1 MKKMSLRLR
10 LIISFLIVSTC
21 VWTAAAV
28 ISWQESR
35 DQMDEFFDTYQL
47 LLARQLSTADW
58 TNLTADMQKKSNRL
72 IENVDDDGEEEDE
85 ALGFAVFNRRGE
97 MIFNDDENGRDFIY
111 TPEASGFVNQKIGRK
126 KDMWRIFWLTSADK
140 NFTIAVGQEL
150 EFRDDAALEL
160 VEETLLPWLVGLSV
174 LLLAV
179 IWMVSRELRPLRR
192 IADELSE
199 RDSDNLHP
207 LSLSGQASEILP
219 LIKAINTQFS
229 RIEQMLQRERG
240 FISDSAHELRSP
252 LTALKV
258 QLEVAQLA
266 DDDAAARHQAL
277 QKLNQGI
284 DRSTRLVEQLLA
296 LSRLDSAAAAANDEP
311 LNWPALVNAA
321 VNEQLPAA
329 EEKKINIKTSTDG
342 SAPTTCGQPL
352 LWALLLRNLLDNAVR
367 YSPEEAQISLEL
379 KDETLSVTNSN
390 TVVAAEYLPRL
401 KERFFRPAGQK
412 STGSG
417 LGLSIVERIA
427 ELHRCRVAL
436 TNDDGNFPGNDFSL
450 LKVIY
455 F

>member
-21 VWTAAAV
+21 VWSAAAV

-111 TPEASGFVNQKIGRK
+111 TPEASGFINQKIGRK

-296 LSRLDSAAAAANDEP
+296 LSRLDSAAVAANDEP
-311 LNWPALVNAA
+311 LDWPALVNAA

-342 SAPTTCGQPL
+342 STPTTCGQPL

-367 YSPEEAQISLEL
+367 YSPEEAQISIEL

-436 TNDDGNFPGNDFSL
+436 TNDDGNFRVTVSHC
-450 LKVIY
+450 
-455 F
+455 

>member
-311 LNWPALVNAA
+311 LDWPALVNAA

-367 YSPEEAQISLEL
+367 YSPEEAQISIEL

-417 LGLSIVERIA
+417 LGLSIVGRIA

-436 TNDDGNFPGNDFSL
+436 TNDDGNFRVTISHC
-450 LKVIY
+450 
-455 F
+455 

>member
-311 LNWPALVNAA
+311 LDWPALVNAA

-329 EEKKINIKTSTDG
+329 EEKKINVKTSTDG

-367 YSPEEAQISLEL
+367 YSPEEAKISIEL

-436 TNDDGNFPGNDFSL
+436 TNDDGNFRVTVSHC
-450 LKVIY
+450 
-455 F
+455 

>member
-21 VWTAAAV
+21 VWSAAAV

-111 TPEASGFVNQKIGRK
+111 SPEASGFVNQKIGRK

-258 QLEVAQLA
+258 QLEVALLA

-311 LNWPALVNAA
+311 LDWPALVNAA

-367 YSPEEAQISLEL
+367 YSPEEAQISIEL

-401 KERFFRPAGQK
+401 KERFSARAGQK

-427 ELHRCRVAL
+427 ELHRCRS
-436 TNDDGNFPGNDFSL
+436 P
-450 LKVIY
+450 
-455 F
+455 

>member
-1 MKKMSLRLR
+1 MKKISLRLR

-199 RDSDNLHP
+199 RDSNNLHP

-311 LNWPALVNAA
+311 LDWPALVNAA

-436 TNDDGNFPGNDFSL
+436 TNDDGNFRVTVSHC
-450 LKVIY
+450 
-455 F
+455 

>member
-47 LLARQLSTADW
+47 LLARQLSTAGW

-85 ALGFAVFNRRGE
+85 ALGFAVFNHRGE

-311 LNWPALVNAA
+311 LDWPALVNAA

-367 YSPEEAQISLEL
+367 YSPEEAQISIEL

-390 TVVAAEYLPRL
+390 TVVPAEYLPRL

-436 TNDDGNFPGNDFSL
+436 TNDDGNFRVTVSHC
-450 LKVIY
+450 
-455 F
+455 

>member
-1 MKKMSLRLR
+1 M
-10 LIISFLIVSTC
+10 
-21 VWTAAAV
+21 AH
-28 ISWQESR
+28 
-35 DQMDEFFDTYQL
+35 
-47 LLARQLSTADW
+47 LLADVCRQ
-58 TNLTADMQKKSNRL
+58 
-72 IENVDDDGEEEDE
+72 
-85 ALGFAVFNRRGE
+85 
-97 MIFNDDENGRDFIY
+97 
-111 TPEASGFVNQKIGRK
+111 
-126 KDMWRIFWLTSADK
+126 

-258 QLEVAQLA
+258 QLEVALLA

-311 LNWPALVNAA
+311 LDWPALVNAA

-329 EEKKINIKTSTDG
+329 EEK
-342 SAPTTCGQPL
+342 
-352 LWALLLRNLLDNAVR
+352 R
-367 YSPEEAQISLEL
+367 
-379 KDETLSVTNSN
+379 
-390 TVVAAEYLPRL
+390 
-401 KERFFRPAGQK
+401 
-412 STGSG
+412 
-417 LGLSIVERIA
+417 
-427 ELHRCRVAL
+427 
-436 TNDDGNFPGNDFSL
+436 
-450 LKVIY
+450 
-455 F
+455 

>member
-111 TPEASGFVNQKIGRK
+111 TPEASGFINQKIGRK

-311 LNWPALVNAA
+311 LDWPTLVNAA

-367 YSPEEAQISLEL
+367 YSPEEAQISIEL

-436 TNDDGNFPGNDFSL
+436 TNDDGNFRVTVSHC
-450 LKVIY
+450 
-455 F
+455 

>member
-111 TPEASGFVNQKIGRK
+111 TPEASGFINQKIGRK

-311 LNWPALVNAA
+311 LDWPALVNAA

-367 YSPEEAQISLEL
+367 YSPEEAQISIEL
-379 KDETLSVTNSN
+379 KNETLSVTNSN

-436 TNDDGNFPGNDFSL
+436 TNDDGNFRVTVSHC
-450 LKVIY
+450 
-455 F
+455 

>member
-1 MKKMSLRLR
+1 MKKISLRLR

-311 LNWPALVNAA
+311 LDWPALINAA

-367 YSPEEAQISLEL
+367 YSPEEAQISIEL

-436 TNDDGNFPGNDFSL
+436 TNDDGNFRVTVSHC
-450 LKVIY
+450 
-455 F
+455 

>member
-21 VWTAAAV
+21 VWSAAAV

-111 TPEASGFVNQKIGRK
+111 SPEASGFVNQKIGRK

-258 QLEVAQLA
+258 QLEVAPLA

-311 LNWPALVNAA
+311 LDWPALVNAA

-367 YSPEEAQISLEL
+367 YSPEEAQISIEL

-436 TNDDGNFPGNDFSL
+436 TNDDGNFRVTISHC
-450 LKVIY
+450 
-455 F
+455 

>member
-311 LNWPALVNAA
+311 LDWPALVNAA
-321 VNEQLPAA
+321 VNEQLPVA
-329 EEKKINIKTSTDG
+329 EEKKINVKTSTDG

-367 YSPEEAQISLEL
+367 YSPEEAQISIEL

-436 TNDDGNFPGNDFSL
+436 TNDDGNFRVTISHC
-450 LKVIY
+450 
-455 F
+455 

>member
-1 MKKMSLRLR
+1 MKKISLRLR

-311 LNWPALVNAA
+311 LDWPALVNAA
-321 VNEQLPAA
+321 VNEQLPTA

-367 YSPEEAQISLEL
+367 YSPEEAQISIEL

-436 TNDDGNFPGNDFSL
+436 TNDDGNFRVTISHC
-450 LKVIY
+450 
-455 F
+455 

>member
-1 MKKMSLRLR
+1 MKKISLRLR

-28 ISWQESR
+28 ISWQENR
-35 DQMDEFFDTYQL
+35 EQMDEFFDTYQL

-192 IADELSE
+192 IADEPSE
-199 RDSDNLHP
+199 RDSNNLHS
-207 LSLSGQASEILP
+207 LSLSGQAPEVLP

-296 LSRLDSAAAAANDEP
+296 LSRLDSAAAAANDES
-311 LNWPALVNAA
+311 LDWPALVNTA

-436 TNDDGNFPGNDFSL
+436 TNDDGNFRVTVSHC
-450 LKVIY
+450 
-455 F
+455 

>member
-1 MKKMSLRLR
+1 MKKISLRLR

-111 TPEASGFVNQKIGRK
+111 SPEASGFVNQKIGCK

-311 LNWPALVNAA
+311 LDWPALVNAA

-367 YSPEEAQISLEL
+367 YSPEEAQISIEL
-379 KDETLSVTNSN
+379 KDETLSITNSN

-436 TNDDGNFPGNDFSL
+436 TNDDGNFRVTVSHC
-450 LKVIY
+450 
-455 F
+455 

>member
-111 TPEASGFVNQKIGRK
+111 SPEASGFVNQKIGRK

-311 LNWPALVNAA
+311 LDWPALVNAA

-367 YSPEEAQISLEL
+367 YSPEEAQISIEL

-436 TNDDGNFPGNDFSL
+436 TNDDGNFRVTVSHC
-450 LKVIY
+450 
-455 F
+455 

>member
-111 TPEASGFVNQKIGRK
+111 TPEASGFINQKIGRK

-311 LNWPALVNAA
+311 LDWPALVNAA

-329 EEKKINIKTSTDG
+329 EEKKINIKTSTDD

-367 YSPEEAQISLEL
+367 YSPEEAQISIEL

-390 TVVAAEYLPRL
+390 TVVPAEYLPRL

-436 TNDDGNFPGNDFSL
+436 TNDDGNFRVTVSHC
-450 LKVIY
+450 
-455 F
+455 

>member
-1 MKKMSLRLR
+1 MKKISLRLR

-35 DQMDEFFDTYQL
+35 EQMDEFFDTYQL

-111 TPEASGFVNQKIGRK
+111 TPEASGFVNQKIGHK

-311 LNWPALVNAA
+311 LDWPALVNAA

-329 EEKKINIKTSTDG
+329 EEKKINVKTSTDG

-367 YSPEEAQISLEL
+367 YSPEEAQISIEL

-436 TNDDGNFPGNDFSL
+436 TNDDGNFRVTVSHC
-450 LKVIY
+450 
-455 F
+455 

>member
-21 VWTAAAV
+21 VWTAAAI

-296 LSRLDSAAAAANDEP
+296 LSRLDSAAVAANDEP
-311 LNWPALVNAA
+311 LDWPALVNAA

-342 SAPTTCGQPL
+342 STPTTCGQPL

-367 YSPEEAQISLEL
+367 YSPEEAQISIEL

-436 TNDDGNFPGNDFSL
+436 TNDDGNFRVTVSHC
-450 LKVIY
+450 
-455 F
+455 

>member
-72 IENVDDDGEEEDE
+72 IENVNDDGEEEDE

-111 TPEASGFVNQKIGRK
+111 SPEASGFVNQKIGRK

-311 LNWPALVNAA
+311 LDWPALVNAA

-367 YSPEEAQISLEL
+367 YSPEEAQISIEL

-390 TVVAAEYLPRL
+390 TVVPAEYLPRL

-436 TNDDGNFPGNDFSL
+436 TNDDGNFRVTVSHC
-450 LKVIY
+450 
-455 F
+455 

>member
-21 VWTAAAV
+21 VWSAAAV

-111 TPEASGFVNQKIGRK
+111 SPEASGFVNQKIGRK

-258 QLEVAQLA
+258 QLEVALLA

-311 LNWPALVNAA
+311 LDWPALVNAA

-367 YSPEEAQISLEL
+367 YSPEEAQISIEL

-417 LGLSIVERIA
+417 LGLSIAERIA

-436 TNDDGNFPGNDFSL
+436 TNDDGNFRVTISHC
-450 LKVIY
+450 
-455 F
+455 

>member
-72 IENVDDDGEEEDE
+72 IENVNDDGEEEDE

-311 LNWPALVNAA
+311 LDWPALINAA

-367 YSPEEAQISLEL
+367 YSPEEAQISIEL

-436 TNDDGNFPGNDFSL
+436 TNDDGNFRVTVSHC
-450 LKVIY
+450 
-455 F
+455 

>member
-97 MIFNDDENGRDFIY
+97 MIFNDDEHGRDFIY

-311 LNWPALVNAA
+311 LDWPALVNAA

-329 EEKKINIKTSTDG
+329 EEKKINVKTSTDG

-367 YSPEEAQISLEL
+367 YSPEEAQISIEL

-436 TNDDGNFPGNDFSL
+436 TNDDGNFRVTISHC
-450 LKVIY
+450 
-455 F
+455 

>member
-111 TPEASGFVNQKIGRK
+111 TPEASGFINQKIGRK

-258 QLEVAQLA
+258 QLEVALLA

-311 LNWPALVNAA
+311 LDWPALVNAA

-367 YSPEEAQISLEL
+367 YSPEEAQISIEL

-436 TNDDGNFPGNDFSL
+436 TNDDGNFRVTISHC
-450 LKVIY
+450 
-455 F
+455 

>member
-111 TPEASGFVNQKIGRK
+111 SPEASGFINQKIGRK

-258 QLEVAQLA
+258 QLEVALLA

-311 LNWPALVNAA
+311 LDWPALVNAA

-367 YSPEEAQISLEL
+367 YSPEEAQISIEL

-436 TNDDGNFPGNDFSL
+436 TNDDGNFRVTVSHC
-450 LKVIY
+450 
-455 F
+455 

>member
-111 TPEASGFVNQKIGRK
+111 TPEASGFINQKIGRK

-311 LNWPALVNAA
+311 LDWPALVNAA

-367 YSPEEAQISLEL
+367 YSPEEAQISIEL

-390 TVVAAEYLPRL
+390 TVVPAEYLPRL

-436 TNDDGNFPGNDFSL
+436 TNDDGNFRVTVSHC
-450 LKVIY
+450 
-455 F
+455 

>member
-1 MKKMSLRLR
+1 MKKISLRLR

-28 ISWQESR
+28 ISWQENR
-35 DQMDEFFDTYQL
+35 EQMDEFFDTYQL

-199 RDSDNLHP
+199 RDSNNLHS
-207 LSLSGQASEILP
+207 LSLSGQAPEVLP

-296 LSRLDSAAAAANDEP
+296 LSRLDSAAAAANDES
-311 LNWPALVNAA
+311 LDWPALVNTA

-367 YSPEEAQISLEL
+367 YSPEEAQISIEL

-436 TNDDGNFPGNDFSL
+436 TNDDGNFRVTVSHC
-450 LKVIY
+450 
-455 F
+455 

>member
-1 MKKMSLRLR
+1 MSLRLR

-111 TPEASGFVNQKIGRK
+111 SPEASGFVNQKIGRK

-311 LNWPALVNAA
+311 LDWPALVNAA

-329 EEKKINIKTSTDG
+329 EEKKINVKTSTDG

-367 YSPEEAQISLEL
+367 YSPEEAQISIEL

-436 TNDDGNFPGNDFSL
+436 TNDDGNFRVTVSHC
-450 LKVIY
+450 
-455 F
+455 

>member
-21 VWTAAAV
+21 VWSAAAV

-111 TPEASGFVNQKIGRK
+111 SPEASGFVNQKIGRK

-311 LNWPALVNAA
+311 LDWPALVNAA

-329 EEKKINIKTSTDG
+329 EEKKINVKTSTDG

-367 YSPEEAQISLEL
+367 YSPEEAQISIEL

-436 TNDDGNFPGNDFSL
+436 TNDDGNFRVTVSHC
-450 LKVIY
+450 
-455 F
+455 

>member
-1 MKKMSLRLR
+1 MSLRLR

-266 DDDAAARHQAL
+266 DDDAAVRHQAL

-311 LNWPALVNAA
+311 LDWPALVNAA

-367 YSPEEAQISLEL
+367 YSPEEAQISIEL

-390 TVVAAEYLPRL
+390 TVVPAEYLPRL

-436 TNDDGNFPGNDFSL
+436 TNDDGNFRVTVSHC
-450 LKVIY
+450 
-455 F
+455 

>member
-21 VWTAAAV
+21 VWTAAAI

-311 LNWPALVNAA
+311 LDWPALVNAA

-329 EEKKINIKTSTDG
+329 EEKKINVKTSTDG

-367 YSPEEAQISLEL
+367 YSPEEAQISIEL

-436 TNDDGNFPGNDFSL
+436 TNDDGNFRVTVSHC
-450 LKVIY
+450 
-455 F
+455 

>member
-111 TPEASGFVNQKIGRK
+111 TPEASGFINQKIGRK

-266 DDDAAARHQAL
+266 DDDAAARHQAS

-311 LNWPALVNAA
+311 LDWPALVNAA

-367 YSPEEAQISLEL
+367 YSPEEAQISIEL

-390 TVVAAEYLPRL
+390 TVVPAEYLPRL

-436 TNDDGNFPGNDFSL
+436 TNDDGNFRVTVSHC
-450 LKVIY
+450 
-455 F
+455 

>member
-111 TPEASGFVNQKIGRK
+111 SPEASGFVNQKIGRK

-311 LNWPALVNAA
+311 LDWPALVNAA

-342 SAPTTCGQPL
+342 SAPTTCGQAL

-367 YSPEEAQISLEL
+367 YSPEEAQISIEL

-436 TNDDGNFPGNDFSL
+436 TNDDGNFRVTISHC
-450 LKVIY
+450 
-455 F
+455 

>member
-21 VWTAAAV
+21 VWSAAAV

-111 TPEASGFVNQKIGRK
+111 TPESSGFVNQKIGRK

-258 QLEVAQLA
+258 QLEVALLA

-367 YSPEEAQISLEL
+367 YSPEEAQISIEL

-436 TNDDGNFPGNDFSL
+436 TNDDGNFRVTISHC
-450 LKVIY
+450 
-455 F
+455 

>member
-21 VWTAAAV
+21 VWSAAAV

-35 DQMDEFFDTYQL
+35 DQMDEFFDAYQL

-111 TPEASGFVNQKIGRK
+111 SPEASGFVNQKIGRK

-258 QLEVAQLA
+258 QLEVALLA

-311 LNWPALVNAA
+311 LDWPALVNAA

-367 YSPEEAQISLEL
+367 YSPEEAQISIEL

-436 TNDDGNFPGNDFSL
+436 TNDDGNFRVTVSHC
-450 LKVIY
+450 
-455 F
+455 

>member
-21 VWTAAAV
+21 VWSAAAV

-111 TPEASGFVNQKIGRK
+111 SPEASGFVNQKIGRK

-311 LNWPALVNAA
+311 LDWPALVNAA

-367 YSPEEAQISLEL
+367 YSPEEAQISIEL

-436 TNDDGNFPGNDFSL
+436 TNDDGNFRVTVSHC
-450 LKVIY
+450 
-455 F
+455 

>member
-35 DQMDEFFDTYQL
+35 DQIDEFFDTYQL

-85 ALGFAVFNRRGE
+85 ALGFAIFNRRGE

-311 LNWPALVNAA
+311 LDWPALVNAA

-367 YSPEEAQISLEL
+367 YSPEEAQISIEL

-436 TNDDGNFPGNDFSL
+436 TNDDGNFRVTVSHC
-450 LKVIY
+450 
-455 F
+455 

>member
-111 TPEASGFVNQKIGRK
+111 TPEASGFINQKIGRK

-311 LNWPALVNAA
+311 LDWPALVNAA

-367 YSPEEAQISLEL
+367 YSPEEAQISIEL

-390 TVVAAEYLPRL
+390 TVVPAEYLPRL

-436 TNDDGNFPGNDFSL
+436 TNDDGNFRVTISHC
-450 LKVIY
+450 
-455 F
+455 